1 MCRRTHERE
10 LIPIVTMKP
19 IDPALAQAAR
29 NVVERCLGIQA
40 GEVVSIITDSA
51 DPDRI
56 AIARAFWEEARS
68 KGADVIL
75 AEMLPRKTSG
85 EEPPAPIAQLM
96 AESNVVL
103 CPTTKSLSHTK
114 ARRIASARGARIASL
129 PTVTKEMAVRCLT
142 ADYGNVAVLTQRVAE
157 KLSRG
162 SKFKVES
169 ELGTSLELERQDRTV
184 DADTGLL
191 TQRGDFGNLP
201 AGEAFFAPVEGTA
214 NGKIV
219 FDGSVAD
226 LGILAEPIEI
236 QVEGGIARI
245 VSTSAA
251 AQQLERNLAAH
262 GPDAYNIA
270 ELGVGTNDRAI
281 VSGYIL
287 EDEKVLGTVHIALG
301 NNAGMGGTVNVS
313 IHLDGLIRNATLY
326 VDGELVLDKG
336 KLLISP

>member
-1 MCRRTHERE
+1 MEH
-10 LIPIVTMKP
+10 
-19 IDPALAQAAR
+19 
-29 NVVERCLGIQA
+29 CLGIQA
-40 GEVVSIITDSA
+40 GEIVSIVTDSA

-56 AIARAFWEEARS
+56 EIARAFWEQACA
-68 KGADVIL
+68 KGAEAIL
-75 AEMLPRKTSG
+75 AEMLPRKNSG

-96 AESNVVL
+96 AESHVVL
-103 CPTTKSLSHTK
+103 CPTTKSLSHTQ
-114 ARRIASARGARIASL
+114 ARRNASARGARIASL
-129 PTVTKEMAVRCLT
+129 PGITKEMVIRCLT
-142 ADYGNVAVLTQRVAE
+142 ADYESIAVLTNRVAE

-162 SKFKVES
+162 STFKVES
-169 ELGTSLELERQDRTV
+169 ELGTSLELERRGRAIG
-184 DADTGLL
+184 ADTGLL
-191 TQRGDFGNLP
+191 TQPGDFGNLP
-201 AGEAFFAPVEGTA
+201 AGEAFFAPIEGTA

-226 LGILAEPIEI
+226 LGKLKEPIELK
-236 QVEGGIARI
+236 VEHGMARI

-251 AQQLERNLAAH
+251 SQELDRHLSAH

-287 EDEKVLGTVHIALG
+287 EDEKVLSTVHIALG
-301 NNAGMGGTVNVS
+301 NNAGMGGTVNVP

-336 KLLISP
+336 RLVI

>member
-1 MCRRTHERE
+1 
-10 LIPIVTMKP
+10 
-19 IDPALAQAAR
+19 
-29 NVVERCLGIQA
+29 VEYCLCIQA
-40 GEVVSIITDSA
+40 GEVVSIVTDCA

-56 AIARAFWEEARS
+56 EIARAFWEEAR
-68 KGADVIL
+68 ANEAEVIL
-75 AEMLPRKTSG
+75 AEMLPRQNSG

-103 CPTTKSLSHTK
+103 CPTTKSLSHTQ

-129 PTVTKEMAVRCLT
+129 PRITKEMVARCLT
-142 ADYGNVAVLTQRVAE
+142 ADYGSIAVLTKRVAE

-169 ELGTSLELERQDRTV
+169 ELGTSLQLERQGRAV
-184 DADTGLL
+184 GADTGLL
-191 TQRGDFGNLP
+191 TQPGDFGNLP
-201 AGEAFFAPVEGTA
+201 AGEAYFAPMERTA

-219 FDGSVAD
+219 FDGSIAD
-226 LGILAEPIEI
+226 LGKLTEPIEL
-236 QVEGGIARI
+236 QVEEGMARI

-251 AQQLERNLAAH
+251 ARELDRYLSAH
-262 GPDAYNIA
+262 GPEAHNIA

-281 VSGYIL
+281 VSGHIL

-301 NNAGMGGTVNVS
+301 NNAGMGGTVNVP
-313 IHLDGLIRNATLY
+313 IHLDGLIRNAILY

-336 KLLISP
+336 TLVISPEPDSRQTS

>member
-1 MCRRTHERE
+1 MDQ
-10 LIPIVTMKP
+10 
-19 IDPALAQAAR
+19 IDTALAQAAR
-29 NVVERCLGIQA
+29 NVVEHCLAIQA
-40 GEVVSIITDSA
+40 GEIVSIVTDSGA
-51 DPDRI
+51 AERLE
-56 AIARAFWEEARS
+56 IARAFWEQARS
-68 KGADVIL
+68 KGADVIF

-114 ARRIASARGARIASL
+114 ARRNASARGARMASL
-129 PTVTKEMAVRCLT
+129 PTITKEMMIRCLT
-142 ADYGNVAVLTQRVAE
+142 ADYGNIAALTKRVAE

-162 SKFKVES
+162 LKFKVES
-169 ELGTSLELERQDRTV
+169 ELGTSLELERQGRTV
-184 DADTGLL
+184 GADTGLL
-191 TQRGDFGNLP
+191 TQPGEFGNLP
-201 AGEAFFAPVEGTA
+201 AGEAFFAPMEGTA

-226 LGILAEPIEI
+226 LGKLAEPIEL
-236 QVEGGIARI
+236 QVERGIARI

-251 AQQLERNLAAH
+251 SQRLEGYLAAQ

-301 NNAGMGGTVNVS
+301 NNAGMGGTVNVP

-326 VDGELVLDKG
+326 VDGELVLDQG
-336 KLLISP
+336 TLVV

>member
-1 MCRRTHERE
+1 MNPTD
-10 LIPIVTMKP
+10 T
-19 IDPALAQAAR
+19 ALAQAAR
-29 NVVERCLGIQA
+29 NVVENCLAIQA
-40 GEVVSIITDSA
+40 GEIVAIVTDDG
-51 DPDRI
+51 DPGRI
-56 AIARAFWEEARS
+56 EIARAFWEQARA
-68 KGADVIL
+68 KGAEVIF

-114 ARRIASARGARIASL
+114 ARRAASARGVRMASL
-129 PTVTKEMAVRCLT
+129 PTITKEMMVRCLT
-142 ADYGNVAVLTQRVAE
+142 ADYGNIAALTKRVTE
-157 KLSRG
+157 RLSKG
-162 SKFKVES
+162 SKFRVES
-169 ELGTSLELERQDRTV
+169 ELGTSLELERQGRTV
-184 DADTGLL
+184 EADTGLL
-191 TQRGDFGNLP
+191 TQPGDFGNLP
-201 AGEAFFAPVEGTA
+201 AGEAFFAPMEGTT
-214 NGKIV
+214 NGRIV

-226 LGILAEPIEI
+226 LGKLTEPIEL
-236 QVEGGIARI
+236 QVEQGMARI

-251 AQQLERNLAAH
+251 SQQLDRYLSAQ
-262 GPDAYNIA
+262 GPAAYNIA

-301 NNAGMGGTVNVS
+301 NNAGMGGTINVP

-336 KLLISP
+336 RLVN

>member
-1 MCRRTHERE
+1 
-10 LIPIVTMKP
+10 MKP

-29 NVVERCLGIQA
+29 NVMEHCLGIQA
-40 GEVVSIITDSA
+40 GEIVSIVTDSA

-56 AIARAFWEEARS
+56 EIARAFWEQARA
-68 KGADVIL
+68 KGAEAIL
-75 AEMLPRKTSG
+75 AEMLLRKNSG

-103 CPTTKSLSHTK
+103 CPTTKSLSHTQ
-114 ARRIASARGARIASL
+114 ARRMASARGARIASL
-129 PTVTKEMAVRCLT
+129 PGITKEMVVRCLT
-142 ADYGNVAVLTQRVAE
+142 ADYEGIAVLTNRVAE

-162 SKFKVES
+162 SRFKVES
-169 ELGTSLELERQDRTV
+169 ELGTSLELERRGRAV
-184 DADTGLL
+184 GADTGLL
-191 TQRGDFGNLP
+191 TQPGDFGNLP
-201 AGEAFFAPVEGTA
+201 AGEAFFAPIEGTT

-226 LGILAEPIEI
+226 LGKLKEPIELE
-236 QVEGGIARI
+236 VKHGMARI
-245 VSTSAA
+245 VSTSTAS
-251 AQQLERNLAAH
+251 QELERSLSAH

-287 EDEKVLGTVHIALG
+287 EDEKVLSTVHIALG
-301 NNAGMGGTVNVS
+301 NNAGMGGTVNVP

-336 KLLISP
+336 TLVI

>member
-1 MCRRTHERE
+1 
-10 LIPIVTMKP
+10 MKP

-29 NVVERCLGIQA
+29 NVMEHCLGIQA
-40 GEVVSIITDSA
+40 GEIVSIVTDSA

-56 AIARAFWEEARS
+56 EIARAFWEQARA
-68 KGADVIL
+68 KGAEAIL
-75 AEMLPRKTSG
+75 AEMLPRKNSG

-103 CPTTKSLSHTK
+103 CPTTKSLSHTQ
-114 ARRIASARGARIASL
+114 ARRMASARGARIASL
-129 PTVTKEMAVRCLT
+129 PGITKEMVVRCLT
-142 ADYGNVAVLTQRVAE
+142 ADYEGIAVLTNRVAE

-162 SKFKVES
+162 SRFKVES
-169 ELGTSLELERQDRTV
+169 ELGTSLELERRGRAV
-184 DADTGLL
+184 GADTGLL
-191 TQRGDFGNLP
+191 TQPGDFGNLP
-201 AGEAFFAPVEGTA
+201 AGEAFFAPIEGTT

-226 LGILAEPIEI
+226 LGKLKEPIELE
-236 QVEGGIARI
+236 VKHGMARI
-245 VSTSAA
+245 VSTSTAS
-251 AQQLERNLAAH
+251 QELERSLSAH

-287 EDEKVLGTVHIALG
+287 EDEKVLSTVHIALG
-301 NNAGMGGTVNVS
+301 NNAGMGGTVNVP

-336 KLLISP
+336 TLVI